1 LETWLSLGLGQEIQ
15 KINLE
20 HLAVLDSKEGLGEG
34 EPIHND
40 GSMSKGHRSQLQ
52 ELTVAKVET
61 I

>member
-1 LETWLSLGLGQEIQ
+1 MKLM
-15 KINLE
+15 KC
-20 HLAVLDSKEGLGEG
+20 AVLDSKEGLGEG